1 MKPIHTTA
9 LLLAITV
16 AVPAHA
22 QRATQAYPTKPIR
35 IVTSEV
41 GGSQDVVARI
51 LAQGLTPQLGQQLIV
66 DNRPSGVIP
75 GEIVAKARPDG
86 YTLLVYAGTFWLQP
100 LVRKS
105 VPHDPVKDFAPVSLL
120 VTSPSVLVVHP
131 ALPAQSTKELIALAK
146 AKPGELNYA
155 MGSVGSANHL
165 AAELFK
171 SMAGVDMMGI
181 GYRGNGPAVTGL
193 ITGQVQLM
201 FATASSVVPHIKS
214 GRLRALAV
222 ASAKPSALVPD
233 LPTIAASGL
242 PGYESTST
250 TALFAPARTPDA
262 VIERLNRDTVAF
274 LRTEDAKQRYLGV
287 GAEAVGSTPGEL
299 ASKVKSEIARM
310 GRVIR
315 DAGIRAE

>member
-1 MKPIHTTA
+1 MFAA
-9 LLLAITV
+9 LVAI
-16 AVPAHA
+16 ASAPAPA
-22 QRATQAYPTKPIR
+22 ATPPATYPTKPVR

-41 GGSQDVVARI
+41 GGSQDVVARM
-51 LAQGLTPQLGQQLIV
+51 LSAGLSAPLGQQLIV

-75 GEIVAKARPDG
+75 GDIVAKARPDG

-100 LVRKS
+100 LVRKN
-105 VPHDPVKDFAPVSLL
+105 VPYDPVRDFAPISLL
-120 VTSPSVLVVHP
+120 AVSPSVLVVHP

-146 AKPGELNYA
+146 SKPGELNYA

-165 AAELFK
+165 AAERFK

-181 GYRGNGPAVTGL
+181 GYKGNGPAVTGL

-222 ASAKPSALVPD
+222 ASAKPSPLVPD
-233 LPTIAASGL
+233 LPTVAASGV

-250 TALFAPARTPDA
+250 TALFAPARTPTA
-262 VIERLNRDTVAF
+262 IIARLNAETRRYVATVEAKERF
-274 LRTEDAKQRYLGV
+274 LAV
-287 GAEAVGSTPGEL
+287 GAEAVGSSPDEL
-299 ASKVKSEIARM
+299 GAKVKSEISRM
-310 GRVIR
+310 AKVIK